1 MVDFKQLK
9 RFSKIDS
16 AKRELIYGVL
26 RDPTRYSEGLML
38 NRMSFDADSEDYQDV
53 YGEYPSFKVSPIRIC
68 PKCHEE
74 YCDETICPNCL
85 VRLKSLDEF
94 NIVHELEIN
103 PVFNCKGTSNYT
115 GFDELL
121 TEENYEKIMN
131 FKFGSKDYKKVIT
144 SIKSVAYRRLNKA
157 IRENNIDIDLLEIED
172 IVTLFAKSFVNVEYK
187 SYGYQLDYFEFNR
200 ITVDDRQSLSHQIT
214 TVLHELSHFLLKE
227 ILTHILCKVL
237 DTTKNP
243 FIEAFITFELNNSDL
258 SKLIDEY
265 AAHTVEGRFTI
276 FGYQD
281 YSSFLS
287 IQHNLSDDDVSVAKM
302 IGNSFANTNKD
313 IIEGFIDREFRNEI
327 KNQFKIDN
335 NDAPNYD
342 NLMYESCNALTDEGL
357 CTAIQLLFREAF
369 ETADLE
375 ILNQY
380 LDGFTQK

>member
-26 RDPTRYSEGLML
+26 RDPTRYSERLLL
-38 NRMSFDADSEDYQDV
+38 NRMSFDSKCKADSDIEF
-53 YGEYPSFKVSPIRIC
+53 SLSKKSSPKIC
-68 PKCHEE
+68 PKCHEK
-74 YCDETICPNCL
+74 YFGETICPDCL
-85 VRLKSLDEF
+85 VRLKSLDDF
-94 NIVHELEIN
+94 NIVGELEIN
-103 PVFNCKGTSNYT
+103 PVFNCKGTSNYA

-121 TEENYEKIMN
+121 TEENFEKITAFN
-131 FKFGSKDYKKVIT
+131 FSSKDYKRIIT
-144 SIKSVAYRRLNKA
+144 NIKSVAYRRLNMA
-157 IRENNIDIDLLEIED
+157 IRDNNIDLDSLEIAD
-172 IVTLFAKSFVNVEYK
+172 IVTLFAKSFVKVDYK
-187 SYGYQLDYFEFNR
+187 AYGYHLGYFEFNR

-227 ILTHILCKVL
+227 ILTHVLCKVL
-237 DTTKNP
+237 DTTKNH
-243 FIEAFITFELNNSDL
+243 FIEAFITFELNHSDL
-258 SKLIDEY
+258 SRLIDEY

-287 IQHNLSDDDVSVAKM
+287 IQHSLSDDDVGVAKM

-313 IIEGFIDREFRNEI
+313 IIEGFIDLEFRNEI
-327 KNQFKIDN
+327 KNQFKLDN

-342 NLMYESCNALTDEGL
+342 NLMHESCKALTDEGL

-380 LDGFTQK
+380 LDGFTHK